1 MKKIDKEIENLIIE
15 RYQSGIPM
23 RFVGKDFGINGT
35 TVFNILKRNKIKTRS
50 KGGIEYLNEEEIV
63 SLYKSGMSSS
73 FIAEKYN
80 VTTHTITN
88 LLEKNGIQRNNI
100 YHNLNLIEDYWE
112 NIDTKDKAYFLGF
125 LITDGNVIGNAVRLS
140 LHIRDKE
147 ILEIFSKVTRNENKL
162 YEDNRDCVSFGVKRK
177 KWVDD
182 LSKYGVIPNKTL
194 TVTMPL
200 LQEDLMPHLLR
211 GLIDGDGWITK
222 NGKIGFCGNK
232 ETVTQVRNY
241 LVNKLNVYNVSIIQC
256 KSSTL
261 YMIQWANKRDYQ
273 KICEYLYQDKEKY
286 YLQRKY
292 KNYLLTIHGNTEV
305 SSEIAK
311 GSETP

>member
-1 MKKIDKEIENLIIE
+1 MRKIDKETEDLIIE

-23 RFVGKDFGINGT
+23 RFVGQDLGINGT

-50 KGGIEYLNEEEIV
+50 KGGIEHLNEEEII
-63 SLYKSGMSSS
+63 SLYKSGISSS
-73 FIAEKYN
+73 IIAEKYN
-80 VTTHTITN
+80 VTIHTITN

-147 ILEIFSKVTRNENKL
+147 ILEIFSQVTRNDNKL
-162 YEDNRDCVSFGVKRK
+162 YEDKRNCVSFGVKRK

-200 LQEDLMPHLLR
+200 LQDDLMPHLLR
-211 GLIDGDGWITK
+211 GLIDGDGWISNK
-222 NGKIGFCGNK
+222 GKIGFCGNK

-241 LVNKLNVYNVSIIQC
+241 LVNKLNVYNVSVVQC

-273 KICEYLYQDKEKY
+273 KICEYIYQDKEKY

-305 SSEIAK
+305 SSEITK